1 MKDKNRIVIGLS
13 LVIFLIIGIMSMG
26 GSEGILFDK
35 AVLDFIHYDAN
46 KTLVKIMEFVS
57 FIGSETFLFPTMAMV
72 IAYFI
77 IKKKYYIATLLT
89 TSSLGSY
96 LLNHLLKQVF
106 QRNRPFDYFLVEQ
119 SGLSYPS
126 GHSMVTMTM
135 FLTIGYLLLRIKKED
150 SYRLKI
156 NSFVGLYIGI
166 MGISRLFLG
175 VHWPTDVVGGF
186 LAGYLFYKFYIS
198 MIKEEWFLNKRSQR
212 S

>member
-1 MKDKNRIVIGLS
+1 MKEKKRVFQVIS
-13 LVIFLIIGIMSMG
+13 LLIFIILGIMSMG

-106 QRNRPFDYFLVEQ
+106 QRNRPFDYFL
-119 SGLSYPS
+119 
-126 GHSMVTMTM
+126 
-135 FLTIGYLLLRIKKED
+135 
-150 SYRLKI
+150 
-156 NSFVGLYIGI
+156 
-166 MGISRLFLG
+166 
-175 VHWPTDVVGGF
+175 
-186 LAGYLFYKFYIS
+186 
-198 MIKEEWFLNKRSQR
+198 
-212 S
+212 